1 MSLLHPLSDF
11 SDLRHVST
19 VQRFNVRSMYE
30 SRGVVRSWFLAELW
44 PRTWTRRHSQRSQ
57 SCSRPYSTECFDT
70 RPGDA
75 EKSNENNSH
84 WFPLEMLRHFIKWF
98 FQKQHD
104 EDEKGRIQL
113 VSASV
118 NALACY
124 HVLVP
129 STWIVRFLKE
139 SVLLRRLLLNQF
151 HMEGSEIWKKAKR
164 CRSHVEHP
172 WGFTS
177 YTPFNGFQ
185 TTPAPGAVSMAAPTP
200 AYSTTLCTTQE
211 AAPAPRAFAEMEES
225 K

>member
-1 MSLLHPLSDF
+1 MASRRTLASDLDSATLPALPVLFQALLHRVLW
-11 SDLRHVST
+11 HKA
-19 VQRFNVRSMYE
+19 
-30 SRGVVRSWFLAELW
+30 RGCWEIQW
-44 PRTWTRRHSQRSQ
+44 
-57 SCSRPYSTECFDT
+57 
-70 RPGDA
+70 
-75 EKSNENNSH
+75 NNNSH
-84 WFPLEMLRHFIKWF
+84 WFALEMLRHFIKWF

-124 HVLVP
+124 HVP
-129 STWIVRFLKE
+129 SAWIVRFLKE
-139 SVLLRRLLLNQF
+139 SVLLRRLLLSQF
-151 HMEGSEIWKKAKR
+151 HMEGSEIWKKEKW
-164 CRSHVEHP
+164 CRSHAEHP

-185 TTPAPGAVSMAAPTP
+185 PTPAPGAVSMAAPTP

>member
-1 MSLLHPLSDF
+1 MSREASSGHGF
-11 SDLRHVST
+11 SQNFGLGLGLGDTPSAPSLVPGLTPPSALT
-19 VQRFNVRSMYE
+19 QGPGCWKVQWN
-30 SRGVVRSWFLAELW
+30 
-44 PRTWTRRHSQRSQ
+44 
-57 SCSRPYSTECFDT
+57 
-70 RPGDA
+70 
-75 EKSNENNSH
+75 NNSH
-84 WFPLEMLRHFIKWF
+84 WFALEMLRHVIKWF

-113 VSASV
+113 ASASV

-124 HVLVP
+124 HVP
-129 STWIVRFLKE
+129 STWITRFLKE

-151 HMEGSEIWKKAKR
+151 HMEGSEIWKKEKWCGHA
-164 CRSHVEHP
+164 EHP